1 MQFEI
6 EGVSNLGAKYGIFY
20 QERQKKWF
28 FPVYLKKKQLEN
40 GSLKNAHASFVRHV

>member
-20 QERQKKWF
+20 QERQK
-28 FPVYLKKKQLEN
+28 N
-40 GSLKNAHASFVRHV
+40 GSFLSI